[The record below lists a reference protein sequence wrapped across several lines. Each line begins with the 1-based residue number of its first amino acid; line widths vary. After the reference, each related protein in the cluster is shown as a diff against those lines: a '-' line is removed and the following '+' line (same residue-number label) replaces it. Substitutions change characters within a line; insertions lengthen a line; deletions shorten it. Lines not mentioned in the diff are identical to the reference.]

1 MNGVEDR
8 AGNGKAATES
18 NLLQTSG
25 SDQGPVLVVFNGIY
39 CQSSS
44 ALSLLK
50 TFIVYRQEVRVSELH
65 YTSQRA
71 VIHIFSV
78 TIPHS

>member
-25 SDQGPVLVVFNGIY
+25 PDHGIY

-44 ALSLLK
+44 ALSLLT

-65 YTSQRA
+65 YTSHRA

-78 TIPHS
+78 TIRHS